1 LNQRDLNG
9 SFANGSEDRFSSMKT
24 LYSDYNF
31 LFNRKPKL
39 RNLLSAFLFFPGFR
53 AVAIMRLQLL
63 LQSKQRYRFAMIV
76 SNFNHSIT
84 GMEVC
89 VGAHIGVPIIVRH
102 PSGIVIGGG
111 VEIGSHCVILHG
123 VTLGEKY
130 VMNSDSKYPVIRD
143 GVQIG
148 CNASI
153 LGGLTIGENSVI
165 GAHSLVLNDVA
176 ADQTIYGI
184 H

>member
-1 LNQRDLNG
+1 
-9 SFANGSEDRFSSMKT
+9 MKA
-24 LYSDYNF
+24 LYSDYNY
-31 LFNRKPKL
+31 LFTRKPKL

-53 AVAIMRLQLL
+53 AVAIMRLQLS
-63 LQSKQRYRFAMIV
+63 LQSKQRYRAAMFV
-76 SNFNHSIT
+76 SSLNHSLT

-89 VGAHIGVPIIVRH
+89 VGAQIGVPIVVRH
-102 PSGIVIGGG
+102 PAGIVIGGG
-111 VEIGSHCVILHG
+111 AQIGSYCIILQE

-130 VMNSDSKYPVIRD
+130 VNNSDSKYPIIRN

-153 LGGLTIGENSVI
+153 LGGLTVGENSVI
-165 GAHSLVLNDVA
+165 GAHSLVFKDVEA
-176 ADQTIYGI
+176 GQTVWGV

>member
-1 LNQRDLNG
+1 
-9 SFANGSEDRFSSMKT
+9 MKA
-24 LYSDYNF
+24 LYSDYHY
-31 LFNRKPKL
+31 LFTRKPKL
-39 RNLLSAFLFFPGFR
+39 RNFLSAFLFFPGFR
-53 AVAIMRLQLL
+53 AVAIMRLQLS
-63 LQSKQRYRFAMIV
+63 LQSKQRYRAAMFV
-76 SNFNHSIT
+76 SSLNHSLT

-89 VGAHIGVPIIVRH
+89 VGARIGVPIIVRH

-111 VEIGSHCVILHG
+111 AQIGSYCVILQG

-130 VMNSDSKYPVIRD
+130 VKNSDSKYPDVKN

-153 LGGLTIGENSVI
+153 LGGLTVGENSVI
-165 GAHSLVLNDVA
+165 GAHSLVLKDVEA
-176 ADQTIYGI
+176 GQTVYGV

>member
-1 LNQRDLNG
+1 
-9 SFANGSEDRFSSMKT
+9 MKECR
-24 LYSDYNF
+24 SDYDY
-31 LFNRKPKL
+31 LFARKPKL
-39 RNLLSAFLFFPGFR
+39 RNLISAFLFFPGFR
-53 AVAIMRLQLL
+53 AVVIMRLQLS
-63 LQSKQRYRFAMIV
+63 LQSKDRHRSALFV
-76 SNFNHSIT
+76 SNLNHSLT

-89 VGAHIGVPIIVRH
+89 VGAQIGVPVVVRH

-111 VEIGSHCVILHG
+111 ARIGNHCIILHG
-123 VTLGEKY
+123 VTVGEKY
-130 VMNSDSKYPVIRD
+130 VKNSDSRYPVIGN

-165 GAHSLVLNDVA
+165 GAHSLVLKDVEA
-176 ADQTIYGI
+176 GQTVYGV

>member
-1 LNQRDLNG
+1 MR
-9 SFANGSEDRFSSMKT
+9 A
-24 LYSDYNF
+24 LYSDYNY
-31 LFNRKPKL
+31 LFDRKPKL
-39 RNLLSAFLFFPGFR
+39 RNLLSAIFFFPGFR
-53 AVAIMRLQLL
+53 AVAIMRLQFTF
-63 LQSKQRYRFAMIV
+63 QKRARYRASMFV
-76 SNFNHSIT
+76 SSLNHILT

-89 VGAHIGVPIIVRH
+89 VGAQIGAPIIVRH

-111 VEIGSHCVILHG
+111 TQIGSYCVILQG

-130 VMNSDSKYPVIRD
+130 VIDSDGKYPSVGN

-153 LGGLTIGENSVI
+153 LGGVTIGENSVI
-165 GAHSLVLNDVA
+165 GAHSLVLNDVQA
-176 ADQTIYGI
+176 GHTVYGV

>member
-1 LNQRDLNG
+1 
-9 SFANGSEDRFSSMKT
+9 MKA
-24 LYSDYNF
+24 LYSDYNY
-31 LFNRKPKL
+31 LFTRKPKF

-53 AVAIMRLQLL
+53 AVAIMRLQLS
-63 LQSKQRYRFAMIV
+63 LQSKQRYRTAMFV
-76 SNFNHSIT
+76 SSLNQLLT

-89 VGAHIGVPIIVRH
+89 VGAQIGVPIIIRH

-111 VEIGSHCVILHG
+111 AQIGSHCIILQG

-130 VMNSDSKYPVIRD
+130 VKNSDSRYPDVKN

-153 LGGLTIGENSVI
+153 LGGLTVGENSVI
-165 GAHSLVLNDVA
+165 GAHSLVLKDVGA
-176 ADQTIYGI
+176 GQTVYGV